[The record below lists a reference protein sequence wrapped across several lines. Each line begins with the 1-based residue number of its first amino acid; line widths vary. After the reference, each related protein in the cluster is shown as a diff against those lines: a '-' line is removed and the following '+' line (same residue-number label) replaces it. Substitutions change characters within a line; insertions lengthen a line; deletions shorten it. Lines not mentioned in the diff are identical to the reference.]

1 MRKIYYGIIIL
12 LSIFMTFSP
21 TVSAETTDDWKQYF
35 FLPEDGRDLRLLW
48 EDYLQYEDWDSE
60 YGLAGTLAQYGSP
73 QMNFSQAFVLWE
85 FDDLGWEWSKRY
97 LNFTEYYAD
106 NRNFDGFPAYMEER
120 YVVLPAYSEEE
131 LKVGIKFWNI
141 YPELDKRPVP
151 SEPVGGFLALYELWG
166 EYDASLVK
174 EFFAGAEEAYNAVK
188 AKGTEIKKIAVGSGW
203 GEIPGGIDLDFVLMV
218 TVEGACGGYVYDYI
232 NDRLYTFEEFSE
244 RLANDN
250 WPTAEHTLMPEPTPL
265 PTLTPMILHTPT
277 PRPTGAASTATPSA
291 GETAA
296 PALTAAASLFPSSS
310 SAPEQNTGGTV
321 LIVMGAIF
329 ACVVLGA
336 AVFFAVKNWRIK
348 P

>member
-1 MRKIYYGIIIL
+1 MKKICRMLIL
-12 LSIFMTFSP
+12 ALMICILFSHGA
-21 TVSAETTDDWKQYF
+21 SAETTDDWQQYF

-48 EDYLQYEDWDSE
+48 EDYLQHEDWDSE

-85 FDDLGWEWSKRY
+85 FDDLGWEWYEKY
-97 LNFTEYYAD
+97 PNFTEYYAD
-106 NRNFDGFPAYMEER
+106 NRNFDGFPAHMRER

-131 LKVGIKFWNI
+131 LKVGIRFWNI

-174 EFFAGAEEAYNAVK
+174 ELFAGAEGAYNAVK

-203 GEIPGGIDLDFVLMV
+203 GEIPGGQDLDFVLMV
-218 TVEGACGGYVYDYI
+218 TVEDDCGGYVYDYI

-250 WPTAEHTLMPEPTPL
+250 WPTAEHTPMPEPTPL
-265 PTLTPMILHTPT
+265 PTLTAMIQHTST
-277 PRPTGAASTATPSA
+277 PRPTVTAPTATPSVN
-291 GETAA
+291 GTAA
-296 PALTAAASLFPSSS
+296 PALTATASILPSPS
-310 SAPEQNTGGTV
+310 SAPEQSAGSAV
-321 LIVMGAIF
+321 LIVIGGVL
-329 ACVVLGA
+329 VVAAVGA
-336 AVFFAVKNWRIK
+336 AGWAVFRQKK
-348 P
+348 GKE

>member
-21 TVSAETTDDWKQYF
+21 TVSAETTDDWKQHF

-97 LNFTEYYAD
+97 PNFTEYYAD

-151 SEPVGGFLALYELWG
+151 SEPVGGFLTLYELWG

-174 EFFAGAEEAYNAVK
+174 ELFAGAEGAYNAVK
-188 AKGTEIKKIAVGSGW
+188 AKGAEIKKIVVGSGCR
-203 GEIPGGIDLDFVLMV
+203 EISGGKELDFVLMV
-218 TVEGACGGYVYDYI
+218 TVKDACGGYVYDYI
-232 NDRLYTFEEFSE
+232 NDRLYTFKEFSE

-250 WPTAEHTLMPEPTPL
+250 WPTAEHTPAPEPTPL
-265 PTLTPMILHTPT
+265 PTLTPMILRTPT
-277 PRPTGAASTATPSA
+277 PRPTVTATTATSSA
-291 GETAA
+291 GETAT
-296 PALTAAASLFPSSS
+296 PVLTATVSLLPSLS
-310 SAPEQNTGGTV
+310 SAPGQSAGEKV
-321 LIVMGAIF
+321 LIALGIVFTCA
-329 ACVVLGA
+329 VLGA
-336 AVFFAVKNWRIK
+336 AIFAAIKNWKSK